1 MGRRLIFIAAV
12 SVLLGACTKDIDFNL
27 KDIKPQLIVNSQMTV
42 GDTLHLV
49 YLAVSKTD
57 RVEKINSGSVKCYV
71 NGNFVADGQLDN
83 RDDKL
88 FIKEDLHLYGYV
100 YKDEHHK
107 DVYSPEANGASKN
120 KQTRYSF
127 KADFKP
133 GDVVR
138 IEAEAEADGETF
150 KAYSEV
156 VVPKAPEFS
165 ITDTLSQKNQ
175 YGDHVYRI
183 RVKGKDIIGED
194 NFYRILSGRS
204 VIDKKIRYASEK
216 EEAKTWEETKG
227 YSFIRLDK
235 GNDPI
240 LNDGAPA
247 EDLDL
252 EGASENT
259 FRVFSDSQFSDGTFN
274 IGFSVNANEIIYGL
288 HGLLNYNRMESETT
302 LSVTI
307 RGITKDEYYYLKAL
321 SIYDY
326 LDGDTTLTEPVSF
339 PDNVE
344 GGVGLVSISTESVAS
359 IKFKRTYDVDSSW
372 VYTDD

>member
-1 MGRRLIFIAAV
+1 MRRRLIFIAAV
-12 SVLLGACTKDIDFNL
+12 SALLGACTKDIDFNL
-27 KDIKPQLIVNSQMTV
+27 TDLKPQLIVNSQMTV

-57 RVEKINSGSVKCYV
+57 RIEKINSGSVKCYV

-88 FIKEDLHLYGYV
+88 FIKEDLHLYGYI
-100 YKDEHHK
+100 YKDEHRK
-107 DVYSPEANGASKN
+107 DVYSPGPNEASKN

-204 VIDKKIRYASEK
+204 VIDKKIRYATEK
-216 EEAKTWEETKG
+216 EEAKTWEETRD

-288 HGLLNYNRMESETT
+288 HGVLNFNRMESETT

-344 GGVGLVSISTESVAS
+344 GGVGLVCISTESVAS
-359 IKFKRTYDVDSSW
+359 IKFKRTYDVNPSW

>member
-1 MGRRLIFIAAV
+1 MRRLIFIAAV
-12 SVLLGACTKDIDFNL
+12 SALLGACTKDIDFNL
-27 KDIKPQLIVNSQMTV
+27 TDLKPQLIVNSQMTV

-138 IEAEAEADGETF
+138 IEAEAEAGGETF

-156 VVPKAPEFS
+156 VVPMAPEFS
-165 ITDTLSQKNQ
+165 ITDTLLQKNQ
-175 YGDHVYRI
+175 YGDKVYRI
-183 RVKGKDIIGED
+183 RVKGKDITGED
-194 NFYRILSGRS
+194 NYYRILSGRS
-204 VIDKKIRYASEK
+204 VIDKKIRYANEH
-216 EEAKTWEETKG
+216 EEAKTWEETKD

-259 FRVFSDSQFSDGTFN
+259 FRVFSDRQFSDGTFN
-274 IGFSVNANEIIYGL
+274 IGFSVNAGEIIIGPN
-288 HGLLNYNRMESETT
+288 GLLNYDRMESESTF
-302 LSVTI
+302 SVTI
-307 RGITKDEYYYLKAL
+307 LGITNDEYYYLKAL

-339 PDNVE
+339 PDNVG

-359 IKFKRTYDVDSSW
+359 IKFKRTYDVSSW
-372 VYTDD
+372 IYTDD

>member
-1 MGRRLIFIAAV
+1 MRRPIIFIAAV

-27 KDIKPQLIVNSQMTV
+27 KDIRPQLIVNSQMTV

-49 YLAVSKTD
+49 YLAVSKSD
-57 RVEKINSGSVKCYV
+57 HIEKIKSGSVKCYV
-71 NGNFVADGQLDN
+71 NGEFVADGQLDN
-83 RDDKL
+83 RDDDL
-88 FIKEDLHLYGYV
+88 FIKDDLHLYGHY
-100 YKDEHHK
+100 YSDLYNRK
-107 DVYSPEANGASKN
+107 VYSAGPNAAGKN

-156 VVPKAPEFS
+156 VVPNAPEFI
-165 ITDTLSQKNQ
+165 ITDTLRQKDQ
-175 YGDHVYRI
+175 YGDYVYRI
-183 RVKGKDIIGED
+183 RVRGKDITGED

-204 VIDKKIRYASEK
+204 IIDRKIRYANEE
-216 EEAKTWEETKG
+216 EEAKTWEETTD

-259 FRVFSDSQFSDGTFN
+259 FRVFSDRQFSDGTFN
-274 IGFSVNANEIIYGL
+274 IGFSVNENEIIFGL
-288 HGLLNYNRMESETT
+288 HGVLNYNRKESVTT

-344 GGVGLVSISTESVAS
+344 GGIGLVSISTESVAS
-359 IKFKRTYDVDSSW
+359 IKFKRTYDVPSSW
-372 VYTDD
+372 IYTM

>member
-1 MGRRLIFIAAV
+1 MRGLIICTAAA
-12 SVLLGACTKDIDFNL
+12 SVLLGACTKDIDYNL

-49 YLAVSKTD
+49 YLAVSKSD
-57 RVEKINSGSVKCYV
+57 RVERIKSGSVKCYV
-71 NGNFVADGQLDN
+71 NGVLVADGKLDN
-83 RDDKL
+83 RDDDL
-88 FIKEDLHLYGYV
+88 FIKEDLHIYGHY
-100 YKDEHHK
+100 YRDEHHK
-107 DVYSPEANGASKN
+107 DVYTAGPNAAGKTN
-120 KQTRYSF
+120 QTRYSF
-127 KADFKP
+127 KAGFKP

-138 IEAEAEADGETF
+138 IEAEADDG
-150 KAYSEV
+150 
-156 VVPKAPEFS
+156 
-165 ITDTLSQKNQ
+165 TDTLLQKDQ
-175 YGDHVYRI
+175 YGDNIYRI
-183 RVKGKDIIGED
+183 RVKGKDITGED

-204 VIDKKIRYASEK
+204 VIDKKIRYASES
-216 EEAKTWEETKG
+216 EEAMTWEETKD

-259 FRVFSDSQFSDGTFN
+259 FRVFSDRQFSDGTFN
-274 IGFSVNANEIIYGL
+274 IGFNVNANEIIYGL
-288 HGLLNYNRMESETT
+288 HGLLNFNRMESETT

-326 LDGDTTLTEPVSF
+326 LDGDITLTEPVSF

-344 GGVGLVSISTESVAS
+344 GGIGLVSISTESVAS
-359 IKFKRTYDVDSSW
+359 IKFKRTYDVPSSW
-372 VYTDD
+372 IYTE

>member
-216 EEAKTWEETKG
+216 EEAKTWEEARD

-259 FRVFSDSQFSDGTFN
+259 FRVFSDRQFSDGTFN
-274 IGFSVNANEIIYGL
+274 IGFNVNANEILYGL
-288 HGLLNYNRMESETT
+288 HGVLNYNRMESETT

-307 RGITKDEYYYLKAL
+307 RGITKEEYYYLKAL

>member
-1 MGRRLIFIAAV
+1 MRRLIFIAAV
-12 SVLLGACTKDIDFNL
+12 STLLGACAKDIDFNQ

-49 YLAVSKTD
+49 YLAVSKSD
-57 RVEKINSGSVKCYV
+57 RIEKIKSGYVKCYV
-71 NGNFVADGQLDN
+71 NGEYVADGQLDN
-83 RDDKL
+83 RDDDL
-88 FIKEDLHLYGYV
+88 FIKEDLHLYGRY
-100 YKDEHHK
+100 
-107 DVYSPEANGASKN
+107 YSDFYNKEMYTAGPNAASKN
-120 KQTRYSF
+120 NQTRYSF

-156 VVPKAPEFS
+156 VIPKAPEFS

-204 VIDKKIRYASEK
+204 VIDKKIRYASER
-216 EEAKTWEETKG
+216 EEAKTWEETRN

-259 FRVFSDSQFSDGTFN
+259 FRVFSDRQFSDGTFN
-274 IGFSVNANEIIYGL
+274 IGFNVNANEILYGL
-288 HGLLNYNRMESETT
+288 HGVLNYNRMESETT

-307 RGITKDEYYYLKAL
+307 RGITKEEYYYLKAL

-344 GGVGLVSISTESVAS
+344 GGVGLVSISSESVAS

>member
-1 MGRRLIFIAAV
+1 MRRLIFIAAV
-12 SVLLGACTKDIDFNL
+12 STLLGACAKDIDFNQ

-49 YLAVSKTD
+49 YLAVSKSD
-57 RVEKINSGSVKCYV
+57 RIEKIKSGYVKCYV
-71 NGNFVADGQLDN
+71 NGEYVADGQLDN
-83 RDDKL
+83 RDDDL
-88 FIKEDLHLYGYV
+88 FIKEDLHLYGRY
-100 YKDEHHK
+100 
-107 DVYSPEANGASKN
+107 YSDFYNKEMYTAGPNAASKN
-120 KQTRYSF
+120 NQTRYSF

-156 VVPKAPEFS
+156 VIPKAPEFS

-204 VIDKKIRYASEK
+204 VIDKKIRYASER
-216 EEAKTWEETKG
+216 EEAKTWEETRN

-259 FRVFSDSQFSDGTFN
+259 FRVFSDRQFSDGTFN
-274 IGFSVNANEIIYGL
+274 IGFNVNANEILYGL
-288 HGLLNYNRMESETT
+288 HGVLNYNRMESETT

-307 RGITKDEYYYLKAL
+307 RGITKEEYYYLKAL

-344 GGVGLVSISTESVAS
+344 GGVGLVSISTPNIASV
-359 IKFKRTYDVDSSW
+359 KFHRTFSEGGGFIWTY
-372 VYTDD
+372 

>member
-1 MGRRLIFIAAV
+1 M
-12 SVLLGACTKDIDFNL
+12 
-27 KDIKPQLIVNSQMTV
+27 
-42 GDTLHLV
+42 
-49 YLAVSKTD
+49 
-57 RVEKINSGSVKCYV
+57 
-71 NGNFVADGQLDN
+71 DN
-83 RDDKL
+83 RDDDL
-88 FIKEDLHLYGYV
+88 FIKDDLHLYGHY
-100 YKDEHHK
+100 YSDLYNRK
-107 DVYSPEANGASKN
+107 VYSAGPNAAGKN

-156 VVPKAPEFS
+156 VVPNAPEFI
-165 ITDTLSQKNQ
+165 ITDTLRQKDQ
-175 YGDHVYRI
+175 YGDYVYRI
-183 RVKGKDIIGED
+183 RVRGKDITGED

-204 VIDKKIRYASEK
+204 IIDRKIRYANEE
-216 EEAKTWEETKG
+216 EEAKTWEETTD

-259 FRVFSDSQFSDGTFN
+259 FRVFSDRQFSDGTFN
-274 IGFSVNANEIIYGL
+274 IGFSVNENEIIFGL
-288 HGLLNYNRMESETT
+288 HGVLNYNRMESVTT

-344 GGVGLVSISTESVAS
+344 GGIGLVSISTESVAS
-359 IKFKRTYDVDSSW
+359 IKFKRTYDVSSW
-372 VYTDD
+372 IYTM

>member
-1 MGRRLIFIAAV
+1 MRRLIFIAAV

-49 YLAVSKTD
+49 YLAVSKSD
-57 RVEKINSGSVKCYV
+57 HIEKIKSGSVKCYV
-71 NGNFVADGQLDN
+71 NGEFVADGQLDN
-83 RDDKL
+83 RDDDL
-88 FIKEDLHLYGYV
+88 FIKEDLHLYGRY
-100 YKDEHHK
+100 
-107 DVYSPEANGASKN
+107 YSDFYNNEMYTAGPNAAGKN

-138 IEAEAEADGETF
+138 IEAEAEAEGETF

-183 RVKGKDIIGED
+183 RVKGKDITGED

-204 VIDKKIRYASEK
+204 IIDKKIRYANED
-216 EEAKTWEETKG
+216 EEAKTWEETTD
-227 YSFIRLDK
+227 YSFISLDK

-259 FRVFSDSQFSDGTFN
+259 FRVFSDRQFSDGTFN
-274 IGFSVNANEIIYGL
+274 IGFSVNANEIIFGL
-288 HGLLNYNRMESETT
+288 HGVLNYNRMESVTT

-339 PDNVE
+339 PDNVV

-359 IKFKRTYDVDSSW
+359 IKFKRTYDVPDSW
-372 VYTDD
+372 IYTK

>member
-204 VIDKKIRYASEK
+204 VIDKKIRYATEK
-216 EEAKTWEETKG
+216 EEAKTWEETRD

-288 HGLLNYNRMESETT
+288 HGVLNFNRMESETT

-307 RGITKDEYYYLKAL
+307 RGITKEEYYYLKAL

-344 GGVGLVSISTESVAS
+344 GGVGLVSVSTESVAS

>member
-1 MGRRLIFIAAV
+1 MRRVIICIATI

-27 KDIKPQLIVNSQMTV
+27 KDIKPQLIVNSQMIV

-57 RVEKINSGSVKCYV
+57 HIEKIKSGSVKCFV
-71 NGNFVADGQLDN
+71 NGNFVADGKLDN
-83 RDDKL
+83 RDDNL
-88 FIKEDLHLYGYV
+88 FIKDDLHLYGHY
-100 YKDEHHK
+100 YRDEHNK
-107 DVYSPEANGASKN
+107 EVYSAGSNAAGKN
-120 KQTRYSF
+120 NQTRYSF

-138 IEAEAEADGETF
+138 IEAEADGGAY

-156 VVPKAPEFS
+156 VVPEAPEFS
-165 ITDTLSQKNQ
+165 ITDTLRQKNQ
-175 YGDHVYRI
+175 YGASVYRI

-204 VIDKKIRYASEK
+204 IIDRKIRYANEW
-216 EEAKTWEETKG
+216 EEAKTWEEKKE
-227 YSFIRLDK
+227 YSFISLDK

-247 EDLDL
+247 EELDL
-252 EGASENT
+252 AGASENT
-259 FRVFSDSQFSDGTFN
+259 FRVFSDRQFSDGSFN
-274 IGFSVNANEIIYGL
+274 IGFSVNANEIIIGPYGL
-288 HGLLNYNRMESETT
+288 LDYDRMESETT
-302 LSVTI
+302 LSAII

-339 PDNVE
+339 PNNVE
-344 GGVGLVSISTESVAS
+344 GGIGLVSISTESVAS
-359 IKFKRTYDVDSSW
+359 IKFKRTYDDVRSW
-372 VYTDD
+372 IYTQ

>member
-1 MGRRLIFIAAV
+1 MRGLILCTAAA
-12 SVLLGACTKDIDFNL
+12 SVLLGACTKDIDYNL

-49 YLAVSKTD
+49 YLAVSKSD
-57 RVEKINSGSVKCYV
+57 RVERIKSGSVKCYV
-71 NGNFVADGQLDN
+71 NGILVADGKLDN
-83 RDDKL
+83 RDDDL
-88 FIKEDLHLYGYV
+88 FIKEDLHIYGY
-100 YKDEHHK
+100 YYRDEHHK
-107 DVYSPEANGASKN
+107 DVYTAGPNAAGKTN
-120 KQTRYSF
+120 QTRYSF
-127 KADFKP
+127 KAGFKP

-138 IEAEAEADGETF
+138 IEAEADGGAY

-165 ITDTLSQKNQ
+165 ITDTLLQKNQ
-175 YGDHVYRI
+175 YGDNIYRI
-183 RVKGKDIIGED
+183 RVKGKDITGED

-204 VIDKKIRYASEK
+204 VIDKKIRYASEH
-216 EEAKTWEETKG
+216 EEAMTWEETKD

-259 FRVFSDSQFSDGTFN
+259 FRVFSDRQFSDGTFN
-274 IGFSVNANEIIYGL
+274 IGFNVNANEIIYGL
-288 HGLLNYNRMESETT
+288 HGLLNFNRMESETT

-344 GGVGLVSISTESVAS
+344 GGIGLVSISTESVAS
-359 IKFKRTYDVDSSW
+359 IKFKRTYNVPSSW
-372 VYTDD
+372 IYTE

>member
-1 MGRRLIFIAAV
+1 MKRLICII
-12 SVLLGACTKDIDFNL
+12 SVTALFVACTKDIDFHL
-27 KDIKPQLIVNSQMTV
+27 KDIRPQLIVNSQMTV

-49 YLAVSKTD
+49 YLAISKD
-57 RVEKINSGSVKCYV
+57 ASVERIQSGSVKCYV
-71 NGNFVADGQLDN
+71 NGEFVADGKLDD
-83 RDDKL
+83 RDDDL
-88 FIKEDLHLYGYV
+88 FIKEDLHLYGYGF
-100 YKDEHHK
+100 KDNHNDAYHAG
-107 DVYSPEANGASKN
+107 ANGASRN

-138 IEAEAEADGETF
+138 IEADAEADGETY

-156 VVPKAPEFS
+156 VVPKAPEFT
-165 ITDTLSQKNQ
+165 IADTLSQKNS
-175 YGDHVYRI
+175 YGTSIYRI
-183 RVKGKDIIGED
+183 RVRGKDIAGED

-204 VIDKKIRYASEK
+204 IIDKKIRYANER
-216 EEAKTWEETKG
+216 EDAKTWEEKTD
-227 YSFIRLDK
+227 YNFIRLDK

-252 EGASENT
+252 AGASENT
-259 FRVFSDSQFSDGTFN
+259 FRVFSDRQFSNGTFN
-274 IGFSVNANEIIYGL
+274 IGFSVDASDIITGL
-288 HGLLNYNRMESETT
+288 HGVLNYDRMESETT
-302 LSVTI
+302 FSVTI
-307 RGITKDEYYYLKAL
+307 LGITKDEYYYLKAL

-339 PDNVE
+339 PNNVV

-359 IKFKRTYDVDSSW
+359 IKFRRIYDIRSW
-372 VYTDD
+372 IYGG

>member
-216 EEAKTWEETKG
+216 EEAKTWEEARD

-259 FRVFSDSQFSDGTFN
+259 FRVFSDRQFSDGTFN
-274 IGFSVNANEIIYGL
+274 IGFYVNANEILYGL
-288 HGLLNYNRMESETT
+288 HGVLNYNRMESETT

-307 RGITKDEYYYLKAL
+307 RGITKEEYYYLKAL